1 MLGCIS
7 SAWDWEGDFDTE
19 EWNGMEEMS
28 SSCTIGMLLDLDE
41 GTISVYNNGRNL
53 GVMKRGL
60 AGHYCWVVTLGGG
73 TRVTIKRG
81 TVPEN

>member
-1 MLGCIS
+1 VLGCIS
-7 SAWDWEGDFDTE
+7 SAWDWEGDFVTE

-41 GTISVYNNGRNL
+41 GTISVYNNGRKL

-60 AGHYCWVVTLGGG
+60 AGHYCWVVTLAGG

-81 TVPEN
+81 TVPAN